1 MEPHDANGLEPRIR
15 GHDQVSAE
23 AAEEFIGKD
32 QYAPLTQPLSCE
44 AVGGRPHHQSRC
56 WRPSHPNVSHCKGVP
71 VQGKSPED
79 AGKTDQLT
87 MLHGTFP

>member
-23 AAEEFIGKD
+23 AAEEAIGKD

-44 AVGGRPHHQSRC
+44 AVGTSPRIRLRDASARC
-56 WRPSHPNVSHCKGVP
+56 LGFHCRFRRGP
-71 VQGKSPED
+71 DSEILCPLGTSGIPYQG
-79 AGKTDQLT
+79 
-87 MLHGTFP
+87 

>member
-23 AAEEFIGKD
+23 AAEEAIGKD

-44 AVGGRPHHQSRC
+44 AVGGVYPIRSC
-56 WRPSHPNVSHCKGVP
+56 
-71 VQGKSPED
+71 
-79 AGKTDQLT
+79 AGPILT
-87 MLHGTFP
+87 RLDELMPAQVTEFVEIVREAALTAPGPAQ